1 MGSFDRKPGATSL
14 THDTVEHGDSSP
26 SPSPGKRTLA
36 ENVQHKGAVGAS
48 AEEVHQT
55 AAAGVSG
62 SGGPLPHLDAIQ
74 SSFGKHDVSGVSA
87 HTDGA
92 AAAANHAMGAEAYA
106 SGNAVAFGSSSP
118 SLHTAAHEA
127 AHVVQQR
134 AGVQLK
140 GGVGQVG
147 DSYER
152 HADAVADLVVQGKS
166 AEGLLGEMAPGSGG
180 GAVQAKAV
188 QFDIKADLHKAIDG
202 WGTDEAAI
210 YARVERAT
218 GPEAIAVASDSALV
232 AAVDDDLSGNELH
245 RWRGLLAKKLHEAGQ
260 DLLAF
265 SMCKGSDAARR
276 ARLHWI
282 GPVAAQRA
290 VCDTAIK
297 TSNDGDTVRQAF
309 QSYWEVELTVT
320 AGASSWPVATLRAMH
335 EQLKLLPDQDT
346 RSRVWRELQLTSDPS
361 LISRAAYGGG
371 VFSVGSNAST
381 GSAIPMGYGTRLTA
395 PAAVGATELH
405 VSENRFAVGD
415 TIELDTDQPTQ
426 EQVTISAIAG
436 TTYTVSATTKQH
448 AFNSTVGMTGGGGLR
463 NVNWLNATVRHEIA
477 HSVDGIVDTSGF
489 KQGIGGWWSGASF
502 DSWANA
508 MGNPWGSATI
518 SDDDK
523 RAIKAAIEDYV
534 HNAKG
539 TLFALPADHAVRR
552 HWGDNVPVIQAAE
565 ACLSRGDNFFA
576 APTALFQ
583 TAGKVFTCSKWYKVF
598 QYCNT
603 GVLNDR
609 LSDYTLYAPAEFFA
623 ETYTVFY
630 EEAGQPGVT
639 DAQLGRHVKNGTWA
653 SWIRSNV
660 HQRGHA
666 PASGGGGSHPA
677 APAGAAPRDGAVA
690 TGGDGRPGGASHGR
704 KAGNPN

>member
-1 MGSFDRKPGATSL
+1 MGAFDRKPGGTSL
-14 THDTVEHGDSSP
+14 THDTHDGGDSS
-26 SPSPGKRTLA
+26 SPGKRALTD
-36 ENVQHKGAVGAS
+36 NVQHKGAAGAS
-48 AEEVHQT
+48 PEEVHQS

-62 SGGPLPHLDAIQ
+62 TGGQLPHLDAIQ
-74 SSFGKHDVSGVSA
+74 SSFGRHDVTGVSA

-92 AAAANHAMGAEAYA
+92 AAAANQSMGAEAYA
-106 SGNAVAFGSSSP
+106 SGNSVAFGSPSP

-166 AEGLLGEMAPGSGG
+166 AEGVLGEMAPGGGG

-188 QFDIKADLHKAIDG
+188 QFDIKADLHKAVDG

-210 YARVERAT
+210 YARVERAS
-218 GPEAIAVASDSALV
+218 GPEAIAVATDPALMH
-232 AAVDDDLSGNELH
+232 AVDDDLSGDELH

-260 DLLAF
+260 DLMAF
-265 SMCKGSDAARR
+265 FLCKGPDATRR
-276 ARLHWI
+276 ARLRWI
-282 GPVAAQRA
+282 TPLASQRA
-290 VCDTAIK
+290 VCDTTIK
-297 TSNDGDTVRQAF
+297 TSNDGDTVKQAF
-309 QSYWEVELTVT
+309 QSYWEVELSVT
-320 AGASSWPVATLRAMH
+320 AGASAWPVATLRAMH

-346 RSRVWRELQLTSDPS
+346 RSRVWKELQLTSDPS

-381 GSAIPMGYGTRLTA
+381 ASEIPMGYGTRLTA
-395 PAAVGATELH
+395 PAAVGAVELH

-415 TIELDTDQPTQ
+415 TVVLDQNQATE

-436 TTYTVSATTKQH
+436 TKYTVPATTKQH
-448 AFNSTVGMTGGGGLR
+448 AFNATVGMSGGGGLR
-463 NVNWLNATVRHEIA
+463 SVNWLNATVRHEIA
-477 HSVDGIVDTSGF
+477 HAVDGIVNTTGF
-489 KQGIGGWWSGASF
+489 KQGIGGWWSGGSF
-502 DSWANA
+502 DSWAAA
-508 MGNPWGSATI
+508 MGNPWGSAAI
-518 SDDDK
+518 NDADK
-523 RAIKAAIEDYV
+523 AAIKSAIEDYV

-565 ACLSRGDNFFA
+565 TCLTLGDNFFS
-576 APTALFQ
+576 APTSLYQA
-583 TAGKVFTCSKWYKVF
+583 AGKVFTCSKWYKVF

-630 EEAGQPGVT
+630 EEAGQTGVT
-639 DAQLGRHVKNGTWA
+639 DAQLGRHVKNATWA
-653 SWIRSNV
+653 SWIRTNV
-660 HQRGHA
+660 HERGHA
-666 PASGGGGSHPA
+666 PAGGGGGGAHPA
-677 APAGAAPRDGAVA
+677 APGGAAPRGDGAVA
-690 TGGDGRPGGASHGR
+690 TGGDARPGGASHGR
-704 KAGNPN
+704 AAGNPN